1 MKNLNF
7 YGMKSIFIFNT
18 KFFFTEY
25 QSTIISPI
33 VSTMLFIIVLST
45 IGKSFDIFIDGSSYT
60 DFIIPGMIIISVIQ
74 TSFQNISETIINMK
88 QIGSFNDF
96 LSSPLSRVEILT
108 SFLFSSI
115 FIGLSVSF
123 INIFLFS
130 FFTDFYSFSEIY
142 YQILYLFFVILFF
155 SSIGAVTGF
164 LTYSWDIQNSVSNF
178 FIVPISFLSGTFFSI
193 NAVNQKW
200 KFLFEYNPFYL
211 LIRSFRESY
220 MGIYSFNLY
229 IFVFILIFVLI
240 SVAISYFIFHK
251 GYKVIY

>member
-7 YGMKSIFIFNT
+7 YGIRSIFIFNI
-18 KFFFTEY
+18 KIFFTEY

-33 VSTMLFIIVLST
+33 VSTMLFVIVLST
-45 IGKSFDIFIDGSSYT
+45 IGKSFNIFFDGSSYT
-60 DFIIPGMIIISVIQ
+60 DFIIPGMIIISIIQ

-96 LSSPLSRVEILT
+96 LSSPLSRIEILT

-115 FIGLSVSF
+115 FIGLSVAF

-130 FFTDFYSFSEIY
+130 FFTDFYSFSSIL
-142 YQILYLFFVILFF
+142 YQILYLIFTILLF
-155 SSIGAVTGF
+155 SSIGALTGF

-193 NAVNQKW
+193 NAVNVKW
-200 KFLFEYNPFYL
+200 KFLFEYNPFYW
-211 LIRSFRESY
+211 LIKSFRESY
-220 MGIYSFNLY
+220 MGIYNFNFY
-229 IFVFILIFVLI
+229 NCVFIFIFVLI
-240 SVAISYFIFHK
+240 SVVISYFIFHK